1 MNIIRKYWDSVYIYV
16 LLLMPGFC
24 ACAGTW
30 WTICKLLGWYT
41 YLEWAQLLIF
51 DFTQIIYFS
60 VAIMFISKNR
70 KDHSYIPEHLLEVKV
85 FIVTALFIQYNYI
98 MYLFPSVHVWEC
110 TFLFFAIIA
119 FLFDSRL
126 TLLNII
132 AYFFALM
139 IAHMVR
145 PEAFLSFEDSNVA
158 EVIAWRIM
166 IYWLTAICIL
176 IIVFFVERFLMQ
188 AQESDEENVHL
199 MEKQLKYYR
208 NIELMDTEL
217 RKFRHDIKNHFMCME
232 YLFRNDK
239 QEELDQYFLDLQQ
252 AFSFQEKLYV
262 SGNDI
267 IDAILNHDLHSN
279 CNEEVNITVYGSL
292 PQIRTVSAMDLCTVF
307 SNLLSNAI
315 ASANQVESSQGP
327 EIVIRFMG
335 GNSYF
340 SITVSNSLVEA
351 DLDKKKKRKDRNHG
365 HGIHNIRET
374 VEKYN
379 GSFEQNIEG
388 NMFIS
393 SVYFPI

>member
-24 ACAGTW
+24 ACAGIW
-30 WTICKLLGWYT
+30 WTVCKLLGWYEHLDWT
-41 YLEWAQLLIF
+41 QLLTF
-51 DFTQIIYFS
+51 DFTQIIYFT
-60 VAIMFISKNR
+60 VAILFITRNR
-70 KDHSYIPEHLLEVKV
+70 KDHSYIPEHLPEVKG
-85 FIVTALFIQYNYI
+85 FIVIALFIQYNFI

-110 TFLFFAIIA
+110 TFLFFAIIV

-132 AYFFALM
+132 TYFFALL
-139 IAHMVR
+139 IAHLLR
-145 PEAFLSFEDSNVA
+145 PGVFLPADGSNVT
-158 EVIAWRIM
+158 EIIAWRIM
-166 IYWLTAICIL
+166 IYWLTSICIL
-176 IIVFFVERFLMQ
+176 IIVYFVERFLMQ
-188 AQESDEENVHL
+188 AQQSREENVHL

-252 AFSFQEKLYV
+252 AFSFRDKLYV

-267 IDAILNHDLHSN
+267 IDAILNHDLRSN
-279 CNEEVNITVYGSL
+279 CNENVKITVYGSL
-292 PQIRTVSAMDLCTVF
+292 PVLKTVSAMDLCTVF

-315 ASANQVESSQGP
+315 ASANQVEESREP
-327 EIVIRFMG
+327 EIIIRFMG

-340 SITVSNSLVEA
+340 SITVSNSVMEV
-351 DLDKKKKRKDRNHG
+351 DVDKKSKRKDRNHG
-365 HGIHNIRET
+365 HGIHNIKET

-379 GSFEQNIEG
+379 GNFEQNIEG
-388 NMFIS
+388 DMFIS

>member
-24 ACAGTW
+24 ACAGIW
-30 WTICKLLGWYT
+30 WTVCKLLGWYEHLDWT
-41 YLEWAQLLIF
+41 QLLTF
-51 DFTQIIYFS
+51 DFTQIIYFT
-60 VAIMFISKNR
+60 VAILFITRNR
-70 KDHSYIPEHLLEVKV
+70 KDHSYIPEHLPEVKG
-85 FIVTALFIQYNYI
+85 FIVIALFIQYNFI

-110 TFLFFAIIA
+110 TFLFFAIIV

-132 AYFFALM
+132 TYFFALL
-139 IAHMVR
+139 IAHLLR
-145 PEAFLSFEDSNVA
+145 PGVFLPADGSNVT
-158 EVIAWRIM
+158 EIIAWRIM
-166 IYWLTAICIL
+166 IYWLTSICIL
-176 IIVFFVERFLMQ
+176 IIVYFVERFLMQ
-188 AQESDEENVHL
+188 AQQSREENVHL

-252 AFSFQEKLYV
+252 AFSFRDKLYV

-267 IDAILNHDLHSN
+267 IDAILNHDLRSN
-279 CNEEVNITVYGSL
+279 CNENVKITVYGSL
-292 PQIRTVSAMDLCTVF
+292 PVLKTVSAMDLCTVF

-315 ASANQVESSQGP
+315 ASANQVEEIREP
-327 EIVIRFMG
+327 EIIIRFMG

-340 SITVSNSLVEA
+340 SITVSNSVMEV
-351 DLDKKKKRKDRNHG
+351 DVDKKSKRKDRNHG
-365 HGIHNIRET
+365 HGIHNIKET

-379 GSFEQNIEG
+379 GNFEQNIEG
-388 NMFIS
+388 DMFIS

>member
-30 WTICKLLGWYT
+30 WTVCKLLGWYNH
-41 YLEWAQLLIF
+41 LEWAQLLTF
-51 DFTQIIYFS
+51 DFTQIIYFL

-70 KDHSYIPEHLLEVKV
+70 KDHSYIPEHLTVVKG
-85 FIVTALFIQYNYI
+85 FIVTALFIQYNFI
-98 MYLFPSVHVWEC
+98 MYLFPSEHVWEC

-132 AYFFALM
+132 AYFGALM
-139 IAHMVR
+139 TAHVVR
-145 PEAFLSFEDSNVA
+145 PEAFLPLNDSNVT
-158 EVIAWRIM
+158 EIIAWRIV
-166 IYWLTAICIL
+166 IYWLTSICIL
-176 IIVFFVERFLMQ
+176 IIVYLVERFLMQ
-188 AQESDEENVHL
+188 AQESDEENMHL

-217 RKFRHDIKNHFMCME
+217 RKFRHDIKNHFICME

-239 QEELDQYFLDLQQ
+239 QEELDQYFLNLQQ

-267 IDAILNHDLHSN
+267 IDAILNHDLQSG
-279 CNEEVNITVYGSL
+279 CNKEVRITVYGSL
-292 PQIRTVSAMDLCTVF
+292 PPLKTVAAMDLCTMF

-315 ASANQVESSQGP
+315 ASANQVDEEQKP
-327 EIVIRFMG
+327 EIIIRFMG
-335 GNSYF
+335 GNAYF
-340 SITVSNSLVEA
+340 SITVSNSFVN
-351 DLDKKKKRKDRNHG
+351 DIQDTKKKKKDRNHG
-365 HGIHNIRET
+365 HGIQNIRET
-374 VEKYN
+374 VEKYK

-388 NMFIS
+388 DLFIS

>member
-24 ACAGTW
+24 ACAGIW
-30 WTICKLLGWYT
+30 WTVCKLLGWYEHLDWT
-41 YLEWAQLLIF
+41 QLLTF
-51 DFTQIIYFS
+51 DFTQIIYFT
-60 VAIMFISKNR
+60 VAILFITRNR
-70 KDHSYIPEHLLEVKV
+70 KDHSYIPEHLPEVKG
-85 FIVTALFIQYNYI
+85 FIVIALFIQYNFI

-110 TFLFFAIIA
+110 TFLFFAIIV

-132 AYFFALM
+132 TYFFALL
-139 IAHMVR
+139 IAHLLR
-145 PEAFLSFEDSNVA
+145 PGVFLPADGSNVT
-158 EVIAWRIM
+158 EIIAWRIM
-166 IYWLTAICIL
+166 IYWLTSICIL
-176 IIVFFVERFLMQ
+176 IIVYFVERFLMQ
-188 AQESDEENVHL
+188 AQQSREENVHL

-252 AFSFQEKLYV
+252 AFSFRDKLYV

-267 IDAILNHDLHSN
+267 IDAILNHDLRSN
-279 CNEEVNITVYGSL
+279 CNENVKITVYGSL
-292 PQIRTVSAMDLCTVF
+292 PVLKTVSAMDLCTVF

-315 ASANQVESSQGP
+315 ASANQVEESREP
-327 EIVIRFMG
+327 EIIIRFMG

-340 SITVSNSLVEA
+340 SITVSNSVMEVGV
-351 DLDKKKKRKDRNHG
+351 DKKSKRKDRNHG
-365 HGIHNIRET
+365 HGIHNIKET

-379 GSFEQNIEG
+379 GNFEQNIEG
-388 NMFIS
+388 DMFIS

>member
-30 WTICKLLGWYT
+30 WTVCKLLGWYNH
-41 YLEWAQLLIF
+41 LEWAQILTF
-51 DFTQIIYFS
+51 VFTQIIYFS
-60 VAIMFISKNR
+60 VAIIFISKNR
-70 KDHSYIPEHLLEVKV
+70 KDHSYIPEHLIEVKG
-85 FIVTALFIQYNYI
+85 FIVIALFIQYNFI
-98 MYLFPSVHVWEC
+98 MYLFPSEHVWEC

-119 FLFDSRL
+119 FLFDSKL

-139 IAHMVR
+139 IGHMVR
-145 PEAFLSFEDSNVA
+145 PEAFLPLNDSNVM
-158 EVIAWRIM
+158 EVIAWRTM
-166 IYWLTAICIL
+166 IYWLTSICIL
-176 IIVFFVERFLMQ
+176 IIVYFVERFLMQ
-188 AQESDEENVHL
+188 AQESDEENMHL

-239 QEELDQYFLDLQQ
+239 QEELDRYFLNLQQ

-267 IDAILNHDLHSN
+267 IDAILNHDLHSG
-279 CNEEVNITVYGSL
+279 CNKEVKITVYGSL
-292 PQIRTVSAMDLCTVF
+292 PPLKTVAAMDLCTVF

-315 ASANQVESSQGP
+315 ASANKVDEEQNP
-327 EIVIRFMG
+327 EIIIRFMG

-340 SITVSNSLVEA
+340 SITVSNSFVNDIQDA
-351 DLDKKKKRKDRNHG
+351 KKKKKDRNHG

-374 VEKYN
+374 VEKYK

-388 NMFIS
+388 DLFIS

>member
-24 ACAGTW
+24 ACAGIW
-30 WTICKLLGWYT
+30 WTVCKMLGWYEH
-41 YLEWAQLLIF
+41 LDWAQLLTF

-60 VAIMFISKNR
+60 VAILFITRNR
-70 KDHSYIPEHLLEVKV
+70 KDHSYIPEHLPEVKG
-85 FIVTALFIQYNYI
+85 FIVTALFIQYNFI

-110 TFLFFAIIA
+110 TFLFFAIIV

-126 TLLNII
+126 TLLNIV
-132 AYFFALM
+132 AYFFALL
-139 IAHMVR
+139 IVHIIR
-145 PEAFLSFEDSNVA
+145 PEVFLPADGSNVT
-158 EVIAWRIM
+158 EIIAWRIM
-166 IYWLTAICIL
+166 IYWLTSICIL
-176 IIVFFVERFLMQ
+176 IIVYFVERFLMQ
-188 AQESDEENVHL
+188 AQQSREENVHL

-252 AFSFQEKLYV
+252 AFSFRDKLYV

-267 IDAILNHDLHSN
+267 IDAILNHDLRSN
-279 CNEEVNITVYGSL
+279 CNENVKITVYGSL
-292 PQIRTVSAMDLCTVF
+292 PVLKTVSAMDLCTVF

-315 ASANQVESSQGP
+315 ASANQVEESREP
-327 EIVIRFMG
+327 EIIIRFMG

-340 SITVSNSLVEA
+340 SITVSNSVMEV
-351 DLDKKKKRKDRNHG
+351 DVDKKSKRKDRNHG
-365 HGIHNIRET
+365 HGIHNIKET

-379 GSFEQNIEG
+379 GNFEQNIEG
-388 NMFIS
+388 DMFIS

>member
-30 WTICKLLGWYT
+30 WTICKLLGWYE
-41 YLEWAQLLIF
+41 YLDWMQLLMF
-51 DFTQIIYFS
+51 DFTQVIYFT
-60 VAIMFISKNR
+60 VAILFISKNR
-70 KDHSYIPEHLLEVKV
+70 KDHSFIPEHLPEVKG
-85 FIVTALFIQYNYI
+85 FIVTALFIQYNFI

-132 AYFFALM
+132 VYFLALL
-139 IAHMVR
+139 IAHMLR
-145 PEAFLSFEDSNVA
+145 PEAFLPTDGSNVA

-176 IIVFFVERFLMQ
+176 VIVYFVERFLMQ
-188 AQESDEENVHL
+188 AQESDEENIHL
-199 MEKQLKYYR
+199 MEKQLKYYQD
-208 NIELMDTEL
+208 IELMDTEL
-217 RKFRHDIKNHFMCME
+217 RRFRHDIKNHFMCME

-239 QEELDQYFLDLQQ
+239 REELDRYFDDLQQ

-267 IDAILNHDLHSN
+267 IDAILNHEIHSS
-279 CNEEVNITVYGSL
+279 CKKEVMVTVYGNL
-292 PQIRTVSAMDLCTVF
+292 PHLITVTPMDLCTVF

-315 ASANQVESSQGP
+315 TSANRVDVSMNP
-327 EIVIRFMG
+327 EIVIRFSKG
-335 GNSYF
+335 RTYF
-340 SITVSNSLVEA
+340 SITVSNSMVEEEQNR
-351 DLDKKKKRKDRNHG
+351 KKKKKDRNHG
-365 HGIHNIRET
+365 HGIHNIKET
-374 VEKYN
+374 VEKYK

-388 NMFIS
+388 DVFIS